1 MSNLVFSALSETEQL
16 VLAFWACGQTIKETA
31 RYLNLSERTIDYY
44 RGRLKCMLNANSSNE
59 VISRLIM
66 MDDYEALIALG
77 KKHLVETPRF
87 VASSQSH
94 ISGSILSDL
103 ALARR

>member
-1 MSNLVFSALSETEQL
+1 MRGLKLEELRHNEQL
-16 VLAFWACGQTIKETA
+16 VLAFWACGQTIKESA

-66 MDDYEALIALG
+66 MDDYEVLIALG
-77 KKHLVETPRF
+77 KKYLVETPRF
-87 VASSQSH
+87 VASTQGH
-94 ISGSILSDL
+94 KSGTIQSDL